1 MSAMS
6 SLTASDEVRVLY
18 APFRTYREL
27 VEGALA
33 DAADRGSARAAW
45 SRVLPKVLVT
55 HLVVAATIS
64 MITAGRFIA
73 LHVALVALAWGFAP
87 FIQIAAAVLLR
98 LARPRRLAAAH
109 AARLE
114 LTGNGALLAFLLTLD
129 ALIALLPS
137 AVYDG
142 LFSSGAI
149 ALLVLA
155 ALVTGGVAGF
165 AFNRACG
172 CSRKRALALVLTE
185 WLLRG
190 LLVLPWYQ
198 VMNNLAPQLFGGGSR

>member
-1 MSAMS
+1 MP
-6 SLTASDEVRVLY
+6 SLTVSDEVRVLY

-27 VEGALA
+27 VDEALA
-33 DAADRGSARAAW
+33 EAASAAPTRASW
-45 SRVLPKVLVT
+45 SRIVPKVLVT

-64 MITAGRFIA
+64 MITAGRFVA
-73 LHVALVALAWGFAP
+73 LHVAMVALAWGFAP

-98 LARPRRLAAAH
+98 LARPRRLASAH

-114 LTGNGALLAFLLTLD
+114 LTGNGALLAFLLALD
-129 ALIALLPS
+129 ASIALSSGAL
-137 AVYDG
+137 YDS

-149 ALLVLA
+149 GVVALA
-155 ALVTGGVAGF
+155 ALVAGGTAGF

-172 CSRKRALALVLTE
+172 CSRGRALGLVLTE
-185 WLLRG
+185 WLVRG

-198 VMNNLAPQLFGGGSR
+198 VMNNLIPQVFGGGSR